1 MSNRWNELKP
11 KIARRFFLATVL
23 QAMASFGLFAVL
35 VFLHSPKPPSD
46 TVYLPVAFQYGTV
59 FLILGSYFLHL
70 AVREVRVE
78 HQLQFRRALMIALG
92 FAVLFVGVQS
102 YGLWEFTKGVAD
114 YKSPQT
120 NAHGFTLVF
129 VAIHAMHFLIAQS
142 ILLWV
147 TLCAFADRYD
157 HEYYWGV
164 VFASWAWHGLG
175 LVWIVVLCTFG
186 IVSLG
191 PPPPGGPYPVPRTSE
206 LTTEVFFQT
215 CECDLPATQS
225 IFR

>member
-1 MSNRWNELKP
+1 
-11 KIARRFFLATVL
+11 
-23 QAMASFGLFAVL
+23 MASLGIFAVL
-35 VFLHSPKPPSD
+35 VWLHVPKPPSQ
-46 TVYLPVAFQYGTV
+46 TVYLPVAFQYGTI
-59 FLILGSYFLHL
+59 FLILGSGFLHR
-70 AVREVRVE
+70 AVMQVRLE
-78 HQLQFRRALMIALG
+78 HQLQFRRALLTALA

-102 YGLWEFTKGVAD
+102 YGLWEFAKGVAD

-164 VFASWAWHGLG
+164 VFASWTWHGLG
-175 LVWIVVLCTFG
+175 IVWIVVLCTFG
-186 IVSLG
+186 IVSIG
-191 PPPPGGPYPVPRTSE
+191 PPGPDAPYRIPRSDE
-206 LTTEVFFQT
+206 GTTAVFFQSG
-215 CECDLPATQS
+215 EFDSPAMLWRSPSLQ
-225 IFR
+225 R